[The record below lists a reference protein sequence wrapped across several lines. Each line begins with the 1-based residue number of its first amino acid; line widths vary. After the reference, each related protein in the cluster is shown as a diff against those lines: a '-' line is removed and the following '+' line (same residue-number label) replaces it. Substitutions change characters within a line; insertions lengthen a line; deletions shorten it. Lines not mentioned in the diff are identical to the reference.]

1 MKQLINFQREVW
13 DGYSGNYDTHKIK
26 DVSNTKTVSS
36 NTSDIELGK
45 KEQLEWETP
54 IDSLQKKNYFIEG
67 FKKGFFGIWR
77 FMGENASAILLV
89 NGLIQAALNNNS
101 IALLSFVVCI
111 IFGLWD
117 IEKAIRDLENKRND

>member
-45 KEQLEWETP
+45 AKTKTMKAFF
-54 IDSLQKKNYFIEG
+54 DG
-67 FKKGFFGIWR
+67 FKKGLFGTWR
-77 FMGENASAILLV
+77 FMGENGSVLMLFMSVIEYFRGWYVLSIHSILVAILFAIWDLKS
-89 NGLIQAALNNNS
+89 NNN
-101 IALLSFVVCI
+101 
-111 IFGLWD
+111 D
-117 IEKAIRDLENKRND
+117 